1 MVQVRVDF
9 YDEEKTYFESRILNK
24 GDVILL
30 AFGCHG
36 FKMIEPSEM
45 IEVKQGPF
53 MPEVRTDKT
62 LFEPI
67 SDDKIKVKE
76 D

>member
-1 MVQVRVDF
+1 MM
-9 YDEEKTYFESRILNK
+9 KKKIYFESRILNK
-24 GDVILL
+24 GDVMLL

-36 FKMIEPSEM
+36 FKMIEPTEM

-53 MPEVRTDKT
+53 MPEIRTDKS
-62 LFEPI
+62 LFDPI
-67 SDDKIKVKE
+67 SEDKIKIIE